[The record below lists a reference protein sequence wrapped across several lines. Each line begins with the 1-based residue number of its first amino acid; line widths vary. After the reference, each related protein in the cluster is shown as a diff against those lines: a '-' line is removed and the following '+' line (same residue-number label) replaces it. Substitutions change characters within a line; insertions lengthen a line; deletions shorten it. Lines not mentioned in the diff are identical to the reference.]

1 MVLLTLASKQIW
13 PQVLAVAHLK
23 QEHPLERVILLH
35 SEDVAESKGP
45 AQRLQCLFD
54 ENGLIAKGASLL
66 EPISHDDFTAIES
79 RFDEVIAQHQLNLGE
94 CIVNFTGGN
103 KLMAAAVFRRMARR
117 GVPGFY
123 LERDRQITW
132 FEPCEGDL
140 RTRTERLPPGLAND
154 LDPASLLICQFGH
167 DVVPFPGERLNL
179 NPKGARA
186 TTDDLAAKLSGETR
200 IDHGAFDF
208 RKWLQID
215 NPSRRLPNDGDN
227 LEYGT
232 ACALLQAGVPSVR
245 RSVELGANSKSQNR
259 EAELDL
265 VFNWNDRLWVV
276 DCKDRIGGT
285 EKVES
290 LRTAILRQ
298 GPIDRQR
305 HFGSSAGVSLV
316 FWFGPRPVP
325 GRSSQTSH
333 WTSEVARRRQ
343 AKRVAAP
350 ASSSQTSHGTSEL
363 APRAGFQLARCGR
376 GPPAVRQSVAVVLTS
391 KQVSRPS
398 TRPAGGCSLKW
409 IRSVSP
415 GPAS

>member
-23 QEHPLERVILLH
+23 QKHPLERVILLH

-186 TTDDLAAKLSGETR
+186 TIDDLAAKLSGETR
-200 IDHGAFDF
+200 IDHRAFDF

-215 NPSRRLPNDGDN
+215 NPSRRLPSDGDN

-232 ACALLQAGVPSVR
+232 ACALLKAGVPSVR

-298 GPIDRQR
+298 GPIDRQME
-305 HFGSSAGVSLV
+305 SLLANITDNLRDRDIKILREDILQISEV
-316 FWFGPRPVP
+316 GGLLGCALAV
-325 GRSSQTSH
+325 RSSKPPMQAAEFAASRH
-333 WTSEVARRRQ
+333 PRVEIVLKSDLVKRLPAILRGQRAR
-343 AKRVAAP
+343 
-350 ASSSQTSHGTSEL
+350 
-363 APRAGFQLARCGR
+363 
-376 GPPAVRQSVAVVLTS
+376 
-391 KQVSRPS
+391 
-398 TRPAGGCSLKW
+398 
-409 IRSVSP
+409 
-415 GPAS
+415 